1 MTSSSR
7 TPGRNP
13 ATLGGDLR
21 VALTRISRRLRA
33 ERGEADLPE
42 GQFGILTVLQ
52 KHGEMSPGSLA
63 EHERVKPPSM
73 TRAVNTLAELGLVE
87 KVEHATD
94 RRQVVVRLT
103 AAGAREVAETRRR
116 RDAWLTQQLSTLTRE
131 EREILAGASELL
143 IRIAA
148 R

>member
-1 MTSSSR
+1 M
-7 TPGRNP
+7 
-13 ATLGGDLR
+13 
-21 VALTRISRRLRA
+21 SRRLRA

-42 GQFGILTVLQ
+42 GQFGILTVLH

-63 EHERVKPPSM
+63 EHERVRPPSM

-87 KVEHATD
+87 KVEHPTD
-94 RRQVVVRLT
+94 KRQVVVRLT
-103 AAGAREVAETRRR
+103 AAGEREVAETRRR
-116 RDAWLTQQLSTLTRE
+116 RDAWLTKQLSTLTVE

>member
-1 MTSSSR
+1 M
-7 TPGRNP
+7 
-13 ATLGGDLR
+13 
-21 VALTRISRRLRA
+21 SRRLRA

-42 GQFGILTVLQ
+42 GQFGILTVLH

-63 EHERVKPPSM
+63 EHERVRPPSM

-94 RRQVVVRLT
+94 KRQVVVRLT
-103 AAGAREVAETRRR
+103 AAGEREVAETRRR
-116 RDAWLTQQLSTLTRE
+116 RDAWLTKQLSTLTVE

>member
-1 MTSSSR
+1 
-7 TPGRNP
+7 
-13 ATLGGDLR
+13 
-21 VALTRISRRLRA
+21 VSRRLRA

-42 GQFGILTVLQ
+42 GQFGILTVLHR
-52 KHGEMSPGSLA
+52 HGEMSPGSLA
-63 EHERVKPPSM
+63 EHERVRPPSM

-94 RRQVVVRLT
+94 KRQVVVRLT
-103 AAGAREVAETRRR
+103 AAGEREVAETRRR
-116 RDAWLTQQLSTLTRE
+116 RDAWLTKQLSTLTVE

-143 IRIAA
+143 LRIAA

>member
-1 MTSSSR
+1 MPSPRKFSR
-7 TPGRNP
+7 SP
-13 ATLGGDLR
+13 ATVGGDLR

-42 GQFGILTVLQ
+42 GQFGILTVLH
-52 KHGEMSPGSLA
+52 KHGAMSPGSLA
-63 EHERVKPPSM
+63 EHERVRPPSM

-103 AAGAREVAETRRR
+103 PAGEREVAETRRR
-116 RDAWLTQQLSTLTRE
+116 RDAWLTKQLSTLTEE